1 MQGKAMDSP
10 ITSSSSSREVSED
23 LREIVSRVFN
33 IEKSHVSDD
42 LSREK
47 MEEWDSLNHLL
58 LISQIEEE
66 LGIEFTTQEV
76 IHINTFKS
84 LREVVSKKLRSDG
97 KGPSKTSQ
105 IF

>member
-1 MQGKAMDSP
+1 MNSP
-10 ITSSSSSREVSED
+10 STSNSSYREVSED

-33 IEKSHVSDD
+33 IEKNNVTDD
-42 LSREK
+42 LAREK
-47 MEEWDSLNHLL
+47 MEAWDSLNHLL

-76 IHINTFKS
+76 IHINTFKN
-84 LREVVSKKLRSDG
+84 LREVVSEKLRSDG
-97 KGPSKTSQ
+97 KGPSKTVK